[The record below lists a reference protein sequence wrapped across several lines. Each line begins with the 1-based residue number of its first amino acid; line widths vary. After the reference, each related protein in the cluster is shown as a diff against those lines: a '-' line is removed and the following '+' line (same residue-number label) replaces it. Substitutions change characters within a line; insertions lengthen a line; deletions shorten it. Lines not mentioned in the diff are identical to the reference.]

1 MNEELAFSWLKD
13 FKLDGVAG
21 QIGFAELLDFNTSEF
36 ARFAAEEIALLTSVV
51 ALGDELVE
59 RLEVTVAR
67 PVVAGEVD
75 RIELSETL
83 KSTVFDRSETIE
95 CEVETAEC
103 LESMN
108 GCLFNEFDHV
118 SGQVDTLDSSLE
130 TGRKRS
136 QVVLAEIELLKADK
150 VSEDVLLER
159 LKINVRF
166 LKRKI

>member
-1 MNEELAFSWLKD
+1 
-13 FKLDGVAG
+13 
-21 QIGFAELLDFNTSEF
+21 
-36 ARFAAEEIALLTSVV
+36 
-51 ALGDELVE
+51 
-59 RLEVTVAR
+59 
-67 PVVAGEVD
+67 
-75 RIELSETL
+75 
-83 KSTVFDRSETIE
+83 
-95 CEVETAEC
+95 
-103 LESMN
+103 MN

-166 LKRKI
+166 LKRKIWTIASKLCMRGHWGNQL